1 MKDFASQLTEA
12 MQQYSDVVSEE
23 IEKALKD
30 VGKQTVKK
38 VKDLSPERTG
48 HRIKGAD
55 SYKRGWTAKVERQT
69 GSVKVTV
76 HNKQYQLTH
85 LLEHGHR
92 IKGGGK
98 TKAQPHLAPAEQFA
112 EAEAMKAI
120 AKAVKG

>member
-1 MKDFASQLTEA
+1 MNDFTAQLTEA
-12 MQQYSDVVSEE
+12 MRQYSGVVAGD
-23 IEKALKD
+23 IEAAMKD

-38 VKDLSPERTG
+38 VKSLSPSRTG
-48 HRIKGAD
+48 AYRK
-55 SYKRGWTAKVERQT
+55 GWTSYVEKRD
-69 GSVKVTV
+69 GSIKVTV

-98 TKAQPHLAPAEQFA
+98 TKAQPHIAPAEQFA

-120 AKAVKG
+120 EKAVKG

>member
-12 MQQYSDVVSEE
+12 MQQYSGVVSEE

-38 VKDLSPERTG
+38 VRDLSPERT
-48 HRIKGAD
+48 KGAG

-69 GSVKVTV
+69 GSVKVTIY
-76 HNKQYQLTH
+76 NRKYRLTH

-98 TKAQPHLAPAEQFA
+98 TKAQPHIAPAEQFA

-120 AKAVKG
+120 EKAVKG

>member
-1 MKDFASQLTEA
+1 MNDFAAQLTQA
-12 MQQYSDVVSEE
+12 MSQYSGAVSEE

-38 VKDLSPERTG
+38 VKDLSPERT
-48 HRIKGAD
+48 KGAG

-76 HNKQYQLTH
+76 YNRKKYRLTH
-85 LLEHGHR
+85 LLEHGHQ

-98 TKAQPHLAPAEQFA
+98 TKAKPHIAPAEQFA

-120 AKAVKG
+120 EKAVKG